1 MTRATVRRSVV
12 ICLVCLQQIGKGII
26 CTHSQ
31 EHSEWIIEVA
41 ALRVTTAAA
50 LDSDGVVAPLV
61 NRVVVVVVVVAIRVV
76 MVVTQVAAH
85 ILAT

>member
-61 NRVVVVVVVVAIRVV
+61 NSVVVVVAIRVV